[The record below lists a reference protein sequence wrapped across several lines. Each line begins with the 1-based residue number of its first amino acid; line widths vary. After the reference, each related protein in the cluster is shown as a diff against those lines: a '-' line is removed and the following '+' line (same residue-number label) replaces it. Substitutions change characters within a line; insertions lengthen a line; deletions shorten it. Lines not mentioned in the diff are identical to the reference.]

1 MDLTINIF
9 LLLLGISILVWG
21 ANKFVDHASVI
32 AKHMGIS
39 DLVIGLTLIAFGT
52 SAPEIFVGISS
63 INNGSEEIALGT
75 AIGSNISN
83 IALIFG
89 VSCLYLT
96 GPSKTQLWHLMP
108 FGLSVALLG
117 LTLADGAIS
126 FIESMGFVIILII
139 FMFVLFKTDGLAE
152 EESTVTSEFE
162 RSLFMSLIGL
172 VALIAGAHYAVHYA
186 EITAQL
192 LLVPQLII
200 GLTII
205 ALGTSLPELAAAI
218 VALRK
223 GKHQMVVGNII
234 GSNVFNLV
242 FIIPMIGFFGSVE
255 LSPLV
260 MQRDFYIL
268 LALSLV
274 FVLLAVVLTKFQFR
288 KNIFSISGVI
298 LITSYILY
306 ISALSVSGIV

>member
-1 MDLTINIF
+1 MELATNIF

-63 INNGSEEIALGT
+63 IINQNEEIALGT

-96 GPSKTQLWHLMP
+96 GPSKTQLWNLMP
-108 FGLSVALLG
+108 FGLSVVLLG

-126 FIESMGFVIILII
+126 INESLGFVGILMI

-152 EESTVTSEFE
+152 EDSSGSNEFG
-162 RSLFMSLIGL
+162 RSLFISLIGL
-172 VALIAGAHYAVHYA
+172 VALVAGANIAVIYA
-186 EITAQL
+186 ENTAL
-192 LLVPQLII
+192 LLGVPKLII

-205 ALGTSLPELAAAI
+205 ALGTSLPELAATI

-255 LSPLV
+255 LSPMV

-268 LALSLV
+268 LALSIA
-274 FVLLAVVLTKFQFR
+274 FILLAVVLTKLQFR
-288 KNIFSISGVI
+288 KNVFSISGVI
-298 LITSYILY
+298 LIASYVLY
-306 ISALSVSGIV
+306 ISALSGIV

>member
-1 MDLTINIF
+1 MELATNIF

-63 INNGSEEIALGT
+63 IINQNEEIALGT

-96 GPSKTQLWHLMP
+96 GSSKTQLWNLMP

-117 LTLADGAIS
+117 LALADGVIS
-126 FIESMGFVIILII
+126 VNESLGFVGIFMI

-152 EESTVTSEFE
+152 EDSSGSNEFG
-162 RSLFMSLIGL
+162 RSLFISLIGL
-172 VALIAGAHYAVHYA
+172 VALVAGANIAVIYA
-186 EITAQL
+186 ENTAL
-192 LLVPQLII
+192 LLGVPKLII

-205 ALGTSLPELAAAI
+205 ALGTSLPELAATI

-255 LSPLV
+255 LSPMV

-268 LALSLV
+268 LALSIA
-274 FVLLAVVLTKFQFR
+274 FILLAVVLTKLQFR
-288 KNIFSISGVI
+288 KNVFSISGVI
-298 LITSYILY
+298 LIASYILY
-306 ISALSVSGIV
+306 ISALSGIV

>member
-1 MDLTINIF
+1 MELATNIS

-63 INNGSEEIALGT
+63 IINQNEEIALGT

-96 GPSKTQLWHLMP
+96 GPSKTQLWNFVP
-108 FGLSVALLG
+108 FGLSVVLLG
-117 LTLADGAIS
+117 LTLVDGKIS
-126 FIESMGFVIILII
+126 FNESMGFVGILMI

-152 EESTVTSEFE
+152 EDSFESNEFGH
-162 RSLFMSLIGL
+162 SLFISLIGL
-172 VALIAGAHYAVHYA
+172 VALIAGANIAVVYA
-186 EITAQL
+186 ENTAL
-192 LLVPQLII
+192 LLGVPQLII

-205 ALGTSLPELAAAI
+205 ALGTSLPELAATI
-218 VALRK
+218 VALKK

-255 LSPLV
+255 LSPMV

-268 LALSLV
+268 LALSMV
-274 FVLLAVVLTKFQFR
+274 FILLAVVLTKLKFR
-288 KNIFSISGVI
+288 KNIFSISGVV
-298 LITSYILY
+298 LIASYVLY
-306 ISALSVSGIV
+306 ISTLSGII

>member
-1 MDLTINIF
+1 MELATNIS

-63 INNGSEEIALGT
+63 IINQNEEIALGT

-96 GPSKTQLWHLMP
+96 GPSKAQLWNFVP
-108 FGLSVALLG
+108 FGLSVILLG
-117 LTLADGAIS
+117 LTLVDGKIS
-126 FIESMGFVIILII
+126 FNESMGFVGILMI

-152 EESTVTSEFE
+152 EDSEDSSEFGH
-162 RSLFMSLIGL
+162 SLFVSLIGL
-172 VALIAGAHYAVHYA
+172 VALIAGANIAVIYA
-186 EITAQL
+186 ENTAL
-192 LLVPQLII
+192 LLGVPQLII

-205 ALGTSLPELAAAI
+205 ALGTSLPELAATI

-255 LSPLV
+255 LSPMV

-268 LALSLV
+268 LALSMV
-274 FVLLAVVLTKFQFR
+274 FILLAVVLTKLQFR
-288 KNIFSISGVI
+288 KNIFSISGVL
-298 LITSYILY
+298 LIASYVLY
-306 ISALSVSGIV
+306 ISALSGII

>member
-1 MDLTINIF
+1 MELAINIF

-63 INNGSEEIALGT
+63 IVNQNEEIALGT

-96 GPSKTQLWHLMP
+96 GSSKTQLWNFVP
-108 FGLSVALLG
+108 FGLSVILLG
-117 LTLADGAIS
+117 LTLVDGEIS
-126 FIESMGFVIILII
+126 FNESMGFVGILMI

-152 EESTVTSEFE
+152 EISEDSSEFGH
-162 RSLFMSLIGL
+162 SLFVSLIGL
-172 VALIAGAHYAVHYA
+172 IALIAGANIAVIYA
-186 EITAQL
+186 ENTAL
-192 LLVPQLII
+192 LLGVPQLII

-205 ALGTSLPELAAAI
+205 ALGTSLPELAATI
-218 VALRK
+218 VALKK

-255 LSPLV
+255 LSPIV

-268 LALSLV
+268 LALSMV
-274 FVLLAVVLTKFQFR
+274 FILLAVALTKLKFR
-288 KNIFSISGVI
+288 KNIFSISGVL
-298 LITSYILY
+298 LIASYVLY
-306 ISALSVSGIV
+306 ISALSGIV

>member
-1 MDLTINIF
+1 MELATNIS

-32 AKHMGIS
+32 AKHMGIG

-63 INNGSEEIALGT
+63 IINQNEEIALGT

-96 GPSKTQLWHLMP
+96 GPSKTQLWNFVP
-108 FGLSVALLG
+108 FGLSVILLG
-117 LTLADGAIS
+117 LTLVDGKIS
-126 FIESMGFVIILII
+126 FNESMGFVGILII

-152 EESTVTSEFE
+152 EDSVDSSEFGH
-162 RSLFMSLIGL
+162 SLFVSLIGL
-172 VALIAGAHYAVHYA
+172 VALIAGANIAVIYA
-186 EITAQL
+186 ENTAL
-192 LLVPQLII
+192 LLGVPQLII

-205 ALGTSLPELAAAI
+205 ALGTSLPELAATI

-255 LSPLV
+255 LSPMV

-268 LALSLV
+268 LALSIV
-274 FVLLAVVLTKFQFR
+274 FILLAVVLTKLQFR
-288 KNIFSISGVI
+288 KNIFLISGVL
-298 LITSYILY
+298 LIASYVLY
-306 ISALSVSGIV
+306 ISALSGII

>member
-1 MDLTINIF
+1 MELATNIS

-32 AKHMGIS
+32 AKHMGVS

-63 INNGSEEIALGT
+63 IINQNEEIALGT

-96 GPSKTQLWHLMP
+96 GPSKTQLWNFVP
-108 FGLSVALLG
+108 FGLSVILLG
-117 LTLADGAIS
+117 LTLVDGKIS
-126 FIESMGFVIILII
+126 FNESMGFVGILMI

-152 EESTVTSEFE
+152 EDSEDSSEFGH
-162 RSLFMSLIGL
+162 SLFVSLIGL
-172 VALIAGAHYAVHYA
+172 VALIAGANIAVIYA
-186 EITAQL
+186 ENTAL
-192 LLVPQLII
+192 LLGVPQLII

-205 ALGTSLPELAAAI
+205 ALGTSLPELAATI

-255 LSPLV
+255 LSPIV

-268 LALSLV
+268 LALSMV
-274 FVLLAVVLTKFQFR
+274 FILLAVALTKLKFR
-288 KNIFSISGVI
+288 KNIFSISGVL
-298 LITSYILY
+298 LIASYVLY
-306 ISALSVSGIV
+306 ISALSGII

>member
-1 MDLTINIF
+1 MELATNIS

-63 INNGSEEIALGT
+63 IINQNEEIALGT

-96 GPSKTQLWHLMP
+96 GPSKTQLWNFVP
-108 FGLSVALLG
+108 FGLSVILLG
-117 LTLADGAIS
+117 LTLVDGKIS
-126 FIESMGFVIILII
+126 FNESMGFVGILMI

-152 EESTVTSEFE
+152 EDSLDSSEFGH
-162 RSLFMSLIGL
+162 SLLVSLIGL
-172 VALIAGAHYAVHYA
+172 VALIAGANIAVIYA
-186 EITAQL
+186 ENTAL
-192 LLVPQLII
+192 LLGVPQLII

-205 ALGTSLPELAAAI
+205 ALGTSLPELAATI
-218 VALRK
+218 VALKK

-255 LSPLV
+255 LSPMV

-268 LALSLV
+268 LALSMV
-274 FVLLAVVLTKFQFR
+274 FILLAVVLTKLQFR
-288 KNIFSISGVI
+288 KNIFSISGVV
-298 LITSYILY
+298 LIASYVLY
-306 ISALSVSGIV
+306 ISTLSGII

>member
-1 MDLTINIF
+1 MELATNIF

-39 DLVIGLTLIAFGT
+39 DLVIGLTLIAIGT

-63 INNGSEEIALGT
+63 IINQNEEIALGT

-96 GPSKTQLWHLMP
+96 GSSKTQLWNLMP

-117 LTLADGAIS
+117 LTLADGVIS
-126 FIESMGFVIILII
+126 VNESLGFVGIFMI

-152 EESTVTSEFE
+152 EDSSGANEFG
-162 RSLFMSLIGL
+162 RSLFISLIGL
-172 VALIAGAHYAVHYA
+172 VALVAGANIAVIYA
-186 EITAQL
+186 ENTAL
-192 LLVPQLII
+192 LLGVPKLII

-205 ALGTSLPELAAAI
+205 ALGTSLPELAATI

-255 LSPLV
+255 LSPMV

-268 LALSLV
+268 LALSIA
-274 FVLLAVVLTKFQFR
+274 FILLAVVLTKLQFR
-288 KNIFSISGVI
+288 KNVFSISGVI
-298 LITSYILY
+298 LIASDILY
-306 ISALSVSGIV
+306 ISALSGIV

>member
-1 MDLTINIF
+1 MELATNIS

-63 INNGSEEIALGT
+63 IINQNEEIALGT

-96 GPSKTQLWHLMP
+96 GPSKTQLWNFVP
-108 FGLSVALLG
+108 FGLSVILLG
-117 LTLADGAIS
+117 LTLVDGKIS
-126 FIESMGFVIILII
+126 FNESMGFVGILMI

-152 EESTVTSEFE
+152 EDSEDSSEFGH
-162 RSLFMSLIGL
+162 SLFVSLIGL
-172 VALIAGAHYAVHYA
+172 VALIAGANIAVIYA
-186 EITAQL
+186 ENTAL
-192 LLVPQLII
+192 LLGVPQLII

-205 ALGTSLPELAAAI
+205 ALGTSLPELAATI
-218 VALRK
+218 VALKK

-255 LSPLV
+255 LSPMV

-268 LALSLV
+268 LALSMV
-274 FVLLAVVLTKFQFR
+274 FILLAVILTKLQFR
-288 KNIFSISGVI
+288 KNIFSISGLV
-298 LITSYILY
+298 LIASYVLY
-306 ISALSVSGIV
+306 ISALSGIV

>member
-1 MDLTINIF
+1 MELATNIF

-63 INNGSEEIALGT
+63 IINQNEEIALGT

-96 GPSKTQLWHLMP
+96 GPSKTQLWNFVP
-108 FGLSVALLG
+108 FGLSVILLG
-117 LTLADGAIS
+117 LTLVDGKIS
-126 FIESMGFVIILII
+126 FNESMGFVGILMI
-139 FMFVLFKTDGLAE
+139 FMFVLFKTDGLTE
-152 EESTVTSEFE
+152 EDSVDSSEFG
-162 RSLFMSLIGL
+162 RSLFISLIGL
-172 VALIAGAHYAVHYA
+172 VALIAGANIAVIYA
-186 EITAQL
+186 ESTAL
-192 LLVPQLII
+192 LLGVPQLII

-205 ALGTSLPELAAAI
+205 ALGTSLPELAATI

-255 LSPLV
+255 LSPMI

-268 LALSLV
+268 LALSMV
-274 FVLLAVVLTKFQFR
+274 FILLAVVLTKLQFR
-288 KNIFSISGVI
+288 KNIFSISGVV
-298 LITSYILY
+298 LIASYVLY
-306 ISALSVSGIV
+306 ISTLSGII

>member
-1 MDLTINIF
+1 MELATNIF

-63 INNGSEEIALGT
+63 IINQNEEIALGT

-96 GPSKTQLWHLMP
+96 GPSKTQLWNLMP
-108 FGLSVALLG
+108 FGLSVVLLG

-126 FIESMGFVIILII
+126 VNESLGFVGILMI

-152 EESTVTSEFE
+152 EDSSGSNEFG

-172 VALIAGAHYAVHYA
+172 FALVAGANIAVIYA
-186 EITAQL
+186 ENTAL
-192 LLVPQLII
+192 LLGVPKLII

-205 ALGTSLPELAAAI
+205 ALGTSLPELAATI

-255 LSPLV
+255 LSPMV

-268 LALSLV
+268 LALSIA
-274 FVLLAVVLTKFQFR
+274 FILLAVVLTKLQFR
-288 KNIFSISGVI
+288 KNVFSISGVI
-298 LITSYILY
+298 LIASYILY
-306 ISALSVSGIV
+306 ISALSGIV

>member
-1 MDLTINIF
+1 MELATNIS

-63 INNGSEEIALGT
+63 IINQNEEIALGT

-96 GPSKTQLWHLMP
+96 GPSKTQLWNFVP
-108 FGLSVALLG
+108 FGLSVILLG
-117 LTLADGAIS
+117 LTLVDGKIS
-126 FIESMGFVIILII
+126 FNESMGFVGILMI

-152 EESTVTSEFE
+152 EDSLDSSEFGH
-162 RSLFMSLIGL
+162 SLLVSLIGL
-172 VALIAGAHYAVHYA
+172 VALIAGANIAVIYA
-186 EITAQL
+186 ENTAL
-192 LLVPQLII
+192 LLGVPQLII

-205 ALGTSLPELAAAI
+205 ALGTSLPELAATI

-255 LSPLV
+255 LSPMV

-268 LALSLV
+268 LALSMV
-274 FVLLAVVLTKFQFR
+274 FILLAVVLTKLQFR
-288 KNIFSISGVI
+288 KNIFSISGVL
-298 LITSYILY
+298 LIASYVLY
-306 ISALSVSGIV
+306 ISALSGII